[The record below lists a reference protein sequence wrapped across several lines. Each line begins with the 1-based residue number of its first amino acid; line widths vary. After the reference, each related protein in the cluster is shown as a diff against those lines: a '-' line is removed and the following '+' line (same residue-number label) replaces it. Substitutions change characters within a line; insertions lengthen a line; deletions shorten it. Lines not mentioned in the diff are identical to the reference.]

1 MKRGCAALMV
11 ITSIGIASCAT
22 NQPGQSSPPAASSPG
37 IRTVEGRL
45 FVGPGPHVEVPFNGG
60 TLSAWPDLNKPY
72 SVRVKMDDS
81 KTEFWA
87 NQFEP
92 GCPKLETC
100 TSIHAHWL
108 GAYDEHIVSGDGR
121 QWPDTEMW
129 AVVRDV
135 DAPVGPK
142 VLGMTRSHKT
152 IAFEGCTDGK
162 IYSSANLPALM
173 SVLEGET
180 SAPTTHPPQS
190 LEGDKNVYFVD
201 SAQDDRR
208 PVCNWR
214 HRVGLDAVLPAPKT
228 TAARFYP
235 ASEKT
240 PAHFEI
246 VAKSATID
254 FFISQKQIDKIS
266 IHAASGHSMTIKPMY
281 GTSDCLDGS
290 HCEQVEVTTDN
301 TTVLQKSLDGLTLGR
316 SRLWEINSP
325 NGGPKIFQACTNGAV
340 NSGKIRSEV
349 EAVLAGPA
357 GKEAAQEDMVIDPKS
372 GLPAPPGVVAEATP
386 LCDWAEREKKLREAV
401 AEARKA
407 ASERS
412 KSDSQ
417 LNAPLPVSRPYN

>member
-1 MKRGCAALMV
+1 
-11 ITSIGIASCAT
+11 
-22 NQPGQSSPPAASSPG
+22 
-37 IRTVEGRL
+37 
-45 FVGPGPHVEVPFNGG
+45 
-60 TLSAWPDLNKPY
+60 
-72 SVRVKMDDS
+72 MDDS
-81 KTEFWA
+81 KTEFAA
-87 NQFEP
+87 NSFDP

-100 TSIHAHWL
+100 TSIHSHWL
-108 GAYDEHIVSGDGR
+108 GAYDEQIVSGDGR
-121 QWPDTEMW
+121 PWPDTEMW

-135 DAPVGPK
+135 NAPVGPK
-142 VLGMTRSHKT
+142 VLGMTRSRKKV
-152 IAFEGCTDGK
+152 AFEGCTNGK

-180 SAPTTHPPQS
+180 NAPTTRPPQS

-201 SAQDDRR
+201 SAEDDPR

-254 FFISQKQIDKIS
+254 LFASQKQIDKIS

-281 GTSDCLDGS
+281 GTSDCLDAS

-301 TTVLQKSLDGLTLGR
+301 TTVLQKSLDGQTLGR
-316 SRLWEINSP
+316 SRLWEISSR
-325 NGGPKIFQACTNGAV
+325 NGGPKIYQACTNGAV
-340 NSGKIRSEV
+340 YSGKIRSEV
-349 EAVLAGPA
+349 EAMLGEAA

-372 GLPAPPGVVAEATP
+372 GLPAPPGVVAQATP

-417 LNAPLPVSRPYN
+417 LKAPLSVSRPFN

>member
-1 MKRGCAALMV
+1 MKRGSSALVV
-11 ITSIGIASCAT
+11 IASIAIASCAT
-22 NQPGQSSPPAASSPG
+22 NQSGQSPSPAASSPG

-45 FVGPGPHVEVPFNGG
+45 FVGPGPHVEVPFKGG

-72 SVRVKMDDS
+72 SVSVKMDDS
-81 KTEFWA
+81 KTEFGA
-87 NQFEP
+87 NSFDP

-100 TSIHAHWL
+100 TSIHSHWL
-108 GAYDEHIVSGDGR
+108 GAYDEQIVSGDGR
-121 QWPDTEMW
+121 PWPDTEMW

-135 DAPVGPK
+135 NAPVGPK
-142 VLGMTRSHKT
+142 VLGMTRSRKKV
-152 IAFEGCTDGK
+152 AFEGCTNGK

-180 SAPTTHPPQS
+180 NAPTTRPPQS

-201 SAQDDRR
+201 SAEDDPR

-240 PAHFEI
+240 PAHFEY

-254 FFISQKQIDKIS
+254 LFAKPKADRQNIYSRSERTLDDDQANVRNVGLPRRLALRTGRVYHGQY
-266 IHAASGHSMTIKPMY
+266 HRASEV
-281 GTSDCLDGS
+281 LDG
-290 HCEQVEVTTDN
+290 Q
-301 TTVLQKSLDGLTLGR
+301 TLGR
-316 SRLWEINSP
+316 SRLWEISSRN
-325 NGGPKIFQACTNGAV
+325 
-340 NSGKIRSEV
+340 RR
-349 EAVLAGPA
+349 
-357 GKEAAQEDMVIDPKS
+357 PKS
-372 GLPAPPGVVAEATP
+372 IRRVLTGSLLGQDP
-386 LCDWAEREKKLREAV
+386 LRGRGDARRGGRQGSRSRRHGYRPEVRPTRAARSSGTSYAIMRLGRAREKTTRSGS
-401 AEARKA
+401 EARKA

-417 LNAPLPVSRPYN
+417 LKAPLSVSRPFN

>member
-1 MKRGCAALMV
+1 M
-11 ITSIGIASCAT
+11 
-22 NQPGQSSPPAASSPG
+22 
-37 IRTVEGRL
+37 
-45 FVGPGPHVEVPFNGG
+45 
-60 TLSAWPDLNKPY
+60 
-72 SVRVKMDDS
+72 
-81 KTEFWA
+81 
-87 NQFEP
+87 
-92 GCPKLETC
+92 
-100 TSIHAHWL
+100 SIHTHWL
-108 GAYDEHIVSGDGR
+108 GAYDVQILSGDGR
-121 QWPDTEMW
+121 PWPDTEMW

-152 IAFEGCTDGK
+152 VAFEGCANGR

-173 SVLEGET
+173 SVLEGEIG
-180 SAPTTHPPQS
+180 APTTHPPQS

-201 SAQDDRR
+201 NAQDDPR

-228 TAARFYP
+228 TATRFYS

-240 PAHFEI
+240 PAHVEV

-254 FFISQKQIDKIS
+254 FFVSQKQIEKIS

-281 GTSDCLDGS
+281 GSSDCLDGS

-301 TTVLQKSLDGLTLGR
+301 TTVLQKSLDGQTIGK
-316 SRLWEINSP
+316 SRLWEISSP
-325 NGGPKIFQACTNGAV
+325 KGGPKIYQACTDGAV
-340 NSGKIRSEV
+340 YSGRIRSEV
-349 EAVLAGPA
+349 EAMLAGPA
-357 GKEAAQEDMVIDPKS
+357 GKQAVQEDMVIDPKA
-372 GLPAPPGVVAEATP
+372 GLPTPPGVVAQATP

-412 KSDSQ
+412 DSQ
-417 LNAPLPVSRPYN
+417 LNAPFPVSRSFH

>member
-1 MKRGCAALMV
+1 MKRGCGALIV
-11 ITSIGIASCAT
+11 IASIAIASCAT
-22 NQPGQSSPPAASSPG
+22 NQSIQSSPSAASSPG

-45 FVGPGPHVEVPFNGG
+45 LVGPGPHVEVPFKGG
-60 TLSAWPDLNKPY
+60 TLSASPDFNKPY

-81 KTEFWA
+81 KTEFGA
-87 NQFEP
+87 NSFDR

-100 TSIHAHWL
+100 TSIHTHWL
-108 GAYDEHIVSGDGR
+108 GAYDEQIVSGDGR
-121 QWPDTEMW
+121 PWPDTEMW

-152 IAFEGCTDGK
+152 IAFEGCTSGK
-162 IYSSANLPALM
+162 IYSSANSPALM

-201 SAQDDRR
+201 NAKDDPR

-228 TAARFYP
+228 TAARFYS

-240 PAHFEI
+240 PAHVEV

-254 FFISQKQIDKIS
+254 LFVSKKQIDKIS

-290 HCEQVEVTTDN
+290 HCEEVEVTTDN
-301 TTVLQKSLDGLTLGR
+301 ATVLQKSLDGQTLGR
-316 SRLWEINSP
+316 SRLWEISSP
-325 NGGPKIFQACTNGAV
+325 DGGPKIYQACTNGAV
-340 NSGKIRSEV
+340 YSGRILSEV
-349 EAVLAGPA
+349 EAVLAGQA
-357 GKEAAQEDMVIDPKS
+357 GKEAVQEDMVIDPKA
-372 GLPAPPGVVAEATP
+372 GLPAPPGVATQATP

-401 AEARKA
+401 AEAQKA

-417 LNAPLPVSRPYN
+417 LKAPLPVSRSFN